1 MKRIICCLLVLLT
14 ITGISQEVIQLPP
27 AEESIEETTERMLDF
42 SLIVNSRVYR
52 FDTVLEEDLPYFS
65 LTSIF
70 RALGP
75 IGASIIQMDRRKVVI
90 QISEEEIY
98 DLDIASGVIKQQDG
112 ERVLS
117 ADVMLVEDRPY
128 VRFNFMNKVLPELI
142 GKEVSF
148 DAGTNTFF
156 LGTRNEA
163 RLDFDVKVTDPY
175 AVFSLLFPARVRYRI
190 DQLDDQLTITI
201 NSRFQAPESD
211 LTLEENPFFRV
222 NDFRTEPGR
231 TIINMEL
238 SDRVH
243 TVSDSFEKNF
253 NRLRVY
259 FYSPEYYTPESDVV
273 NRALPIYRPSV
284 ETVQKIIID
293 PGHGGEDEGA
303 IGAKGVIEKDI
314 VLAISYR
321 LADEL
326 KQRGYDVVLTRYSDV
341 YVPLADRTGIANT
354 NNGDIF
360 VSIHV
365 NASVRRASGA
375 ETYYLSLKGAE
386 TVSDTVAFENRE
398 LREPDTETESNPE
411 EGNDLLFILWEMAQ
425 TEYLKDSARL
435 AEQMQRAMNDMT
447 GIRDRGVKQANLVV
461 LRGLNMPGVLV
472 EVAFIS
478 NPSEEA
484 RLTQPSFHGRVAQ
497 ALADSIDRYRVEVE
511 NRMRPILEEPE
522 PEGFLP

>member
-1 MKRIICCLLVLLT
+1 MKRMLCCLLIL
-14 ITGISQEVIQLPP
+14 ITLPSVSQEVPRPTGLEEP
-27 AEESIEETTERMLDF
+27 AEETTGRMLDF

-52 FDTVLEEDLPYFS
+52 FDTVLEDDLPYFS
-65 LTSIF
+65 LESIF

-75 IGASIIQMDRRKVVI
+75 IGATIVQLDRHRAVI

-98 DLDIASGVIKQQDG
+98 DLDFTSGVIKQQEGD
-112 ERVLS
+112 RVLS
-117 ADVMLVEDRPY
+117 TDLMMVDDRPY
-128 VRFNFMNKVLPELI
+128 VPFNFMNKVLPELI

-156 LGTRNEA
+156 LGQHSEA
-163 RLDFDVKVTDPY
+163 RLNYDIKVTEPY

-190 DQLDDQLTITI
+190 DQFEKQLTLTI

-211 LTLEENPFFRV
+211 LTLESNPFFDV
-222 NDFRTEPGR
+222 TGFRTESGK
-231 TIINMEL
+231 TIITMNL
-238 SDRVH
+238 TDRVH

-253 NRLRVY
+253 NRLRIY

-284 ETVQKIIID
+284 KTIHKIIID

-314 VLAISYR
+314 VLAISYK
-321 LADEL
+321 LQEEL
-326 KQRGYDVVLTRYSDV
+326 MKRGYEVVMTRSSDV

-365 NASVRRASGA
+365 NASVRKASGA

-398 LREPDTETESNPE
+398 LHETNADVEADPE
-411 EGNDLLFILWEMAQ
+411 EGNDLLFILWDMAQ
-425 TEYLKDSARL
+425 AEYLRDSARL
-435 AEQMQRAMNDMT
+435 AEEMQQAMNDMT

-484 RLTQPSFHGRVAQ
+484 RLTQPSFHERVAQ
-497 ALADSIDRYRVEVE
+497 ALADSIDRYRTEVE
-511 NRMRPILEEPE
+511 KRMRPVQEETG
-522 PEGFLP
+522 PEGLLP